1 MSQNAF
7 LQICALCLVS
17 LSLTACGGVKEQ
29 LGVARHSPD
38 EFTVVKR
45 APLSMPPT
53 YSLRAPAEI
62 GEHKG
67 SKMTAQAK
75 KTIFG
80 AETTQS
86 ASSANQSGE
95 SALLSKIGTSDADP
109 DIRKVLNKENG
120 YLDGSDK
127 TLAEKVLF
135 WQEEGQ
141 DGTLVDPKEEAK
153 RLQENQSKNLPLN
166 TGDVKVKE

>member
-1 MSQNAF
+1 MKKTAF
-7 LQICALCLVS
+7 LQFSAMSLCVLS
-17 LSLTACGGVKEQ
+17 LSACSGVKEQ

-53 YSLRAPAEI
+53 YNLRAPTEAGAEA
-62 GEHKG
+62 
-67 SKMTAQAK
+67 STQMTQQAK
-75 KTIFG
+75 ETVFG
-80 AETTQS
+80 TGQSQVS
-86 ASSANQSGE
+86 ASAQSGE
-95 SALLSKIGTSDADP
+95 AALLNKVGANQADP
-109 DIRKVLNKENG
+109 NIRNVLNKENG
-120 YLDGSDK
+120 YLNGSDK

-135 WQEEGQ
+135 WQGEDQ

-153 RLQENQSKNLPLN
+153 RLQENRDKNLPLN